1 MTGDLPACCGR
12 PGKNAKNRL
21 PGHEKMLRCD
31 NFLAEQFDLTVPEG
45 SGKTKI
51 N

>member
-1 MTGDLPACCGR
+1 VIYRLAVVDREKMQ
-12 PGKNAKNRL
+12 KKRL